1 MRVTDHDFTL
11 DFEDI
16 LDSAESYAKNDWEEQ
31 FVSDLRDKY
40 DEWGDEMFLS
50 DRQAD
55 ILLRIAKVEE

>member
-1 MRVTDHDFTL
+1 MRVTDHDFAL

-40 DEWGDEMFLS
+40 EEWGDEMFLS

-55 ILLRIAKVEE
+55 ILLRIAKVEA